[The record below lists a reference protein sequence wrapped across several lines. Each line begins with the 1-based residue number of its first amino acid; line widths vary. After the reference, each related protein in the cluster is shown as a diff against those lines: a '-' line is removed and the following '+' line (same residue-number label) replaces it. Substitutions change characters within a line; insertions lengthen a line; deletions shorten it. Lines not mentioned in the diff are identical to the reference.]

1 MTKEQNT
8 MKNKTEITCAEF
20 WALPAVIAALNVQKA
35 NPYGSKE
42 HREADEEMITICAE
56 VMGRDCALEYFGE
69 Y

>member
-1 MTKEQNT
+1 

-20 WALPAVIAALNVQKA
+20 WALPEIIAAQNVQKA

-56 VMGRDCALEYFGE
+56 YMGKDFALEYFGE